1 MLSDKKPLS
10 MRIAELL
17 TYSSHFKQ
25 MVGQESRSI
34 ATEGRKAEA
43 EEFATEFHGK
53 TRKIQKQRH
62 GRKNKQKHLPQIN
75 TELHGNNQKHSH
87 GRKNKQKQNTEIRT
101 SRRFDTVVEQK
112 GSGLFFS
119 T

>member
-10 MRIAELL
+10 MRIVELL
-17 TYSSHFKQ
+17 IYSSHFKQ

-62 GRKNKQKHLPQIN
+62 GRKQKHLPRTN
-75 TELHGNNQKHSH
+75 TEFHEKYT
-87 GRKNKQKQNTEIRT
+87 KNTRT
-101 SRRFDTVVEQK
+101 IH
-112 GSGLFFS
+112 
-119 T
+119 